1 MLCYILLQHWQKRLF
16 DKQPQS
22 MPFQK
27 GRSGNPKGRPKDPV
41 ATSIRESLQGSINI
55 ERLTT
60 ALEELQGLDF
70 INGMSKILPFI
81 LPRLKEVVV
90 VNVDSLQESIKDLSD
105 KDLAKL
111 STELINEYERRPNR
125 RVEEGK

>member
-1 MLCYILLQHWQKRLF
+1 
-16 DKQPQS
+16 

-90 VNVDSLQESIKDLSD
+90 VNVDGLQESIKDLSD

>member
-1 MLCYILLQHWQKRLF
+1 
-16 DKQPQS
+16 

-27 GRSGNPKGRPKDPV
+27 GKSGNPKGRPKDPV
-41 ATSIRESLQGSINI
+41 ATSIRVSLQGSINI

-60 ALEELQGLDF
+60 ALEGLQGLDY
-70 INGMSKILPFI
+70 INGLSKILPFI

-90 VNVDSLQESIKDLSD
+90 VNVDGLQESIQDLSD

-111 STELINEYERRPNR
+111 STELINEYDRIYNDKSDQFTHYDIDIENQYYKWLYF
-125 RVEEGK
+125 G

>member
-1 MLCYILLQHWQKRLF
+1 
-16 DKQPQS
+16 

-27 GRSGNPKGRPKDPV
+27 GRTGNPKGRPKDPL

-55 ERLTT
+55 ERLAT
-60 ALEELQGLDF
+60 ALEELQGLDYV
-70 INGMSKILPFI
+70 NGLSKMLPFI

-90 VNVDSLQESIKDLSD
+90 VNVDGLQESIQDLSD

-125 RVEEGK
+125 RIEEGK

>member
-1 MLCYILLQHWQKRLF
+1 
-16 DKQPQS
+16 

-55 ERLTT
+55 ERLIT
-60 ALEELQGLDF
+60 ALEEQKGLDY
-70 INGMSKILPFI
+70 INGLSKILPYI

-90 VNVDSLQESIKDLSD
+90 VNVDGLQESIKDLSD

-111 STELINEYERRPNR
+111 STELINEYERRPIR
-125 RVEEGK
+125 RIEESK

>member
-1 MLCYILLQHWQKRLF
+1 
-16 DKQPQS
+16 

-27 GRSGNPKGRPKDPV
+27 GRSGNPKGRPKDPL

-55 ERLTT
+55 DRLTT
-60 ALEELQGLDF
+60 ALEGLQGLDY
-70 INGMSKILPFI
+70 INGLSKILPFI

-90 VNVDSLQESIKDLSD
+90 VNVDGLQESIKDLSD

-125 RVEEGK
+125 RIKEGK

>member
-1 MLCYILLQHWQKRLF
+1 
-16 DKQPQS
+16 

-55 ERLTT
+55 KKLTT
-60 ALEELQGLDF
+60 ALEALQGVDY
-70 INGMSKILPFI
+70 INGVSKILPFI
-81 LPRLKEVVV
+81 LPRLKEVLV
-90 VNVDSLQESIKDLSD
+90 VNADGLQESIKDLSD

-111 STELINEYERRPNR
+111 STELINEYERRPYR
-125 RVEEGK
+125 WIEEGK